1 MSTGNASY
9 LSSIFEDYS
18 SARANEGLDYNVTCC
33 AGVSIDLL
41 VAISRD
47 MNFTYGLYLVSDG
60 YFGVSKEKGHW
71 DGIVNEL
78 RSGGAHM
85 AFTAFSVTSSRI
97 QVSEKE
103 QPHSGV

>member
-1 MSTGNASY
+1 MEA
-9 LSSIFEDYS
+9 IFDDYS
-18 SARANEGLDYNVTCC
+18 TIKENQGLTYNVTCC
-33 AGVSIDLL
+33 AGISIDLL

-78 RSGGAHM
+78 RSGAAHM

-97 QVSEKE
+97 EVSYEMCR
-103 QPHSGV
+103 VN